1 MQTRICICQCEC
13 KYANANAKCKREFA
27 YANANANANMLMQMH
42 QCKWGRSR
50 SVAANPFK
58 NKQKINK
65 LLAATK
71 RLRQHSETVKPE
83 VEFRGG
89 AVAAP

>member
-1 MQTRICICQCEC
+1 MDE
-13 KYANANAKCKREFA
+13 KRGNNSDDWLIPSGYGSTLKPRNQKLSFEE
-27 YANANANANMLMQMH
+27 
-42 QCKWGRSR
+42 GRSR

-65 LLAATK
+65 LLAATE